1 MKIQIITLFTICSIG
16 LFCCN
21 NMNKREN
28 NKLTKEKSKSG
39 LVKEKK
45 STDVEKESQV
55 KTVQTSN
62 STKKEKKYIPPQ
74 VIFDPSYGDPMPRDP
89 SLGIASSIDPPLE
102 GDELILEKPME
113 EEVFTVVEVNPEF
126 NGGVNEMLKF
136 LKEHIIYPEDAKEIG
151 IEGKVFIQFIVH
163 KDGHLSDF
171 KIIKKV
177 YPSVDREAIRVVQK
191 MPNWIPGKNNGNIV
205 SVRIVIPII
214 FKLS

>member
-21 NMNKREN
+21 NVNKREN

-45 STDVEKESQV
+45 STGVEKESQV
-55 KTVQTSN
+55 KTIQTSN

-89 SLGIASSIDPPLE
+89 SLGIASSIDPPFA
-102 GDELILEKPME
+102 GDELIIEKPIE

-126 NGGVNEMLKF
+126 NGGANEMMKF
-136 LKEHIIYPEDAKEIG
+136 LREHIIYPEDAKEIG
-151 IEGKVFIQFIVH
+151 VEGKVLIEFIVH

-171 KIIKKV
+171 KVIKKV
-177 YPSVDREAIRVVQK
+177 YPSIDREALRLVQK
-191 MPNWIPGKNNGNIV
+191 MPNWNPGKNNGNIV

>member
-21 NMNKREN
+21 NVNKREN

-55 KTVQTSN
+55 KTKHTAN

-113 EEVFTVVEVNPEF
+113 EKVYTVVEVNPEF
-126 NGGVNEMLKF
+126 NGGVNEMMKF

-151 IEGKVFIQFIVH
+151 IEGKVIIEFIVH
-163 KDGHLSDF
+163 KDGQLSDF
-171 KIIKKV
+171 KVIKKV

-205 SVRIVIPII
+205 SVRVVIPII
-214 FKLS
+214 FKLL

>member
-1 MKIQIITLFTICSIG
+1 MKIQIISLFTLCSIG

-21 NMNKREN
+21 SKREN
-28 NKLTKEKSKSG
+28 NKLIEEKSKSG

-45 STDVEKESQV
+45 SSEIEKETQNKNERSANSN
-55 KTVQTSN
+55 KTD
-62 STKKEKKYIPPQ
+62 KKYIPPQ
-74 VIFDPSYGDPMPRDP
+74 VIFDPSYIDPMPRDP
-89 SLGIASSIDPPLE
+89 SLGIGSSIDPPLE

-151 IEGKVFIQFIVH
+151 IEGKVLIQFIVH
-163 KDGHLSDF
+163 KDGQLSDF

-177 YPSVDREAIRVVQK
+177 YPSVDRGQSESFKKCPIGFR
-191 MPNWIPGKNNGNIV
+191 GKIM
-205 SVRIVIPII
+205 VI
-214 FKLS
+214 LLA

>member
-1 MKIQIITLFTICSIG
+1 MKIQIISLFTLCSIG

-21 NMNKREN
+21 NKREN
-28 NKLTKEKSKSG
+28 NKLIEEKSKSG

-45 STDVEKESQV
+45 STYNEKESQV
-55 KTVQTSN
+55 KIKHTAN

-74 VIFDPSYGDPMPRDP
+74 VIFDASYIDPMPRDP
-89 SLGIASSIDPPLE
+89 SLGIGSTIDPPLE
-102 GDELILEKPME
+102 GGELILEKPME

-126 NGGVNEMLKF
+126 NGGMNEMLKF

-151 IEGKVFIQFIVH
+151 IEGKVLIQFIVH
-163 KDGHLSDF
+163 KDGQLSDF

-205 SVRIVIPII
+205 SVRVVIPII